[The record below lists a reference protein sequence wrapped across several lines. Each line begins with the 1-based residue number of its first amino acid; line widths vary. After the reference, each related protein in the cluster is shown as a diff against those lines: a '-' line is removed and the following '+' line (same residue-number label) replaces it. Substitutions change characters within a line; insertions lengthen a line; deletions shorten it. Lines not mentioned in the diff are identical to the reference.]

1 MRKTEIRTTQKRD
14 VIYIISSEEYLN
26 RWRDKE
32 DQLQMYFT
40 GTRFWLSHQ
49 SPPNKLGWNS
59 QQLFLFS
66 KVVVLKTVS
75 EINPSER

>member
-14 VIYIISSEEYLN
+14 VIYIISNEEYLN

-40 GTRFWLSHQ
+40 GTRF
-49 SPPNKLGWNS
+49 
-59 QQLFLFS
+59 
-66 KVVVLKTVS
+66 
-75 EINPSER
+75 